1 MAIGNWI
8 WTNRPPSCV
17 PTPTARTPAPIN
29 LHDYESTRMF
39 NTLIRMSTKNAY
51 AAVLGL
57 ALTGSALAA
66 SPLQEKNATLQCADR
81 RVTVEGTCFQHI
93 GPVMMCTQQAIRFFD
108 AAGKPLGARIFPSTP
123 TKGIPYPTVEEQ
135 FGELNCVET
144 KTKEK
149 FVVATMDNGG
159 NCERCEWIDV
169 YSLDGALVG
178 STRDNKIKSQSKNAR
193 MDAAIGAA
201 YGEHAKHIL
210 SRQPL
215 TGFYENTSAK

>member
-1 MAIGNWI
+1 
-8 WTNRPPSCV
+8 
-17 PTPTARTPAPIN
+17 
-29 LHDYESTRMF
+29 MF
-39 NTLIRMSTKNAY
+39 ITLTRMSTKGAY
-51 AAVLGL
+51 AAVLSL

-66 SPLQEKNATLQCADR
+66 PPLHDKSATLQCADR

-93 GPVMMCTQQAIRFFD
+93 GPIMMCTQQAIRFFD
-108 AAGKPLGARIFPSTP
+108 AAGKPLGARVFQSTP
-123 TKGIPYPTVEEQ
+123 TKGVPYPTVEEQ
-135 FGELNCVET
+135 FGELTCVET
-144 KTKEK
+144 KAKDK

-169 YSLDGALVG
+169 YSLDGTLVG
-178 STRDNKIKSQSKNAR
+178 STRDNKIKSQNMNAR

-215 TGFYENTSAK
+215 TDFYENTSAK